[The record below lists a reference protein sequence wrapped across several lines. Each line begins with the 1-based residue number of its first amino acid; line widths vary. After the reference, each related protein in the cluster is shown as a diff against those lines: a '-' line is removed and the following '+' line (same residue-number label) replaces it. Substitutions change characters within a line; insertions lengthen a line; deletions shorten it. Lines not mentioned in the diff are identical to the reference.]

1 MDETDKPA
9 LSQDT
14 LRALNEFLSEAQAA
28 TDEKQNP
35 FSENWGL
42 SQVDKSCPGLFALVT
57 PHLARTYISRRS
69 HPRLMK
75 ELYAAIC
82 LVKVQEL

>member
-28 TDEKQNP
+28 SDEQQNP

-42 SQVDKSCPGLFALVT
+42 SQVSDVVLALFAS
-57 PHLARTYISRRS
+57 ASISTTHRY
-69 HPRLMK
+69 MWF
-75 ELYAAIC
+75 EA
-82 LVKVQEL
+82 